1 MGPKSLMGQRGI
13 DMAKSNFEGG
23 IPYFTMGQAVIEIAF
38 PKDIIS
44 CQYCPFCRS
53 ESDLKRY
60 WCRLN
65 NAMLYEP
72 FSTGLPEGCPI
83 EITGEIRGKK
93 KG

>member
-1 MGPKSLMGQRGI
+1 MPK
-13 DMAKSNFEGG
+13 KFEDG
-23 IPYFTMGQAVIEIAF
+23 IPYFTMAEAKIEVGF
-38 PKDIIS
+38 PKEYVS

-65 NAMLYEP
+65 NMMLYEP
-72 FSTGLPEGCPI
+72 FMLGLPEGCPL

-93 KG
+93 KETR